1 MADDEHP
8 VFPAANG
15 SLLMPNNVFR
25 RVLQPARDAAELP
38 WVGFHAFRHTCASIL
53 FAEGRNAV
61 QVQRENEVFALPTDR
76 IRLNPTRRTRCPE
89 HRSQGTYSGL
99 YTEFMATTDRTV
111 HVGPHTY
118 ALLRKEAERRHRDI
132 DTTADD
138 LLAERLSAS
147 TADAA
152 KLERTLERAARLRA
166 RLPNTNV
173 AVTSIREGRDELEQR
188 AEHL

>member
-1 MADDEHP
+1 MA
-8 VFPAANG
+8 A
-15 SLLMPNNVFR
+15 
-25 RVLQPARDAAELP
+25 
-38 WVGFHAFRHTCASIL
+38 
-53 FAEGRNAV
+53 
-61 QVQRENEVFALPTDR
+61 
-76 IRLNPTRRTRCPE
+76 
-89 HRSQGTYSGL
+89 
-99 YTEFMATTDRTV
+99 TDRTV

-118 ALLRKEAERRHRDI
+118 ALLREEAERRHLDI

-173 AVTSIREGRDELEQR
+173 AVMSIREGRDELEQR